1 MVVDVAVCATAA
13 VLRKIRVEMHRRVK
27 WCPRFVLVDARPK
40 TVVVWLAC
48 CWVSGALTQ
57 GCLCVFRVACMW
69 LLMLC
74 GWLCVG
80 VVCEN
85 WRVDASIDACACMPV
100 ATVFGGVGVC
110 VRVWCVSFCVL
121 CVFLLGRT
129 VDALAC

>member
-1 MVVDVAVCATAA
+1 MVPAFRAGGCAT
-13 VLRKIRVEMHRRVK
+13 EN
-27 WCPRFVLVDARPK
+27 CF
-40 TVVVWLAC
+40 VWLAC

-85 WRVDASIDACACMPV
+85 WRVDASIDACACVPASPLFWV
-100 ATVFGGVGVC
+100 VWVCACVVCFFLCFVC
-110 VRVWCVSFCVL
+110 VF
-121 CVFLLGRT
+121 LGRT